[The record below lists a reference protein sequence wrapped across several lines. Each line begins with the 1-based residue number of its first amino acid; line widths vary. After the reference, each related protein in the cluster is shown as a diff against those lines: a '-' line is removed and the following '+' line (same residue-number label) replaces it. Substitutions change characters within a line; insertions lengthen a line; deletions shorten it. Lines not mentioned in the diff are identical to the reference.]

1 MALFEGTFVRGD
13 GLSLRELLP
22 VGMRDVS
29 ISSARKRTGDIK
41 KKGHSPASARTAG
54 RKSVMKKLKDQT

>member
-1 MALFEGTFVRGD
+1 MA
-13 GLSLRELLP
+13 LRELLP